1 MQYFISIPQVTLA
14 DYKTLDTSHASIL
27 YFMRQFIGEPKI
39 ESHEEDGKIWF
50 WFATQHII
58 DELPLLRI
66 TCKTTITRKINQ
78 ILETKLIERK
88 VDCNKTYYH
97 FTEKFFELWRGSS
110 LEVTQNCATLSCDNA
125 SLGHAKLHDN
135 QNTNINIPNQSIY
148 IKECFDR
155 FWQAYPN
162 ALEEHRQSAL
172 TYFVQKQ
179 LHIYAPQILKA
190 VENYKTIQKVKDGFA
205 YSPVRFLREIYPSYV
220 NGVPTDNDEN
230 VKSSKKFRDE
240 AVTLLEKIAWLGEMW
255 EELGEEAKAS
265 IEQSNGAVVTQE
277 GEDVF
282 SSKEVEVIR
291 QAGGVEQLVYSHLT
305 SKTKE
310 QLERLMENV

>member
-1 MQYFISIPQVTLA
+1 MQYFLHIPQITLA
-14 DYKTLDTSHASIL
+14 EYLTLDTSHASIL
-27 YFMRQFIGEPKI
+27 YFMRQFIGEPNI
-39 ESHEEDGKIWF
+39 ESHEENGKTWF
-50 WFATQHII
+50 WFAAQHII

-66 TCKTTITRKINQ
+66 SSKRTIQRKITE
-78 ILETKLIERK
+78 IIEAELLERK
-88 VDCNKTYYH
+88 IDCNKTYYS
-97 FTEKFFELWRGSS
+97 FTEKFFELWRGDT
-110 LEVTQNCATLSCDNA
+110 LEVRQKCRTMSDKDVALGATEMS
-125 SLGHAKLHDN
+125 HN

-162 ALEEHRQSAL
+162 AQEEHRQSAL

-190 VENYKTIQKVKDGFA
+190 VENYKTIQKVKDGFIFNPA
-205 YSPVRFLREIYPSYV
+205 RFLKEVYPAYV
-220 NGVPTDNDEN
+220 HGVPEETVEN

-240 AVTLLEKIAWLGEMW
+240 AVALLEKIAWLGEMW
-255 EELGEEAKAS
+255 DGLGGEAKAS
-265 IEQSNGAVVTQE
+265 IEQSNGAVVSQE
-277 GEDVF
+277 GADVF
-282 SSKEVEVIR
+282 SAKEVEVIR

-310 QLERLMENV
+310 QLERLMEC

>member
-27 YFMRQFIGEPKI
+27 YFMRQFIGEPNI

-66 TCKTTITRKINQ
+66 SSKRTIQRKITE
-78 ILETKLIERK
+78 IIEAKLLERK

-97 FTEKFFELWRGSS
+97 FTEKFFELWRGDP
-110 LEVTQNCATLSCDNA
+110 LEVRQKCRTMSDNSVAPSATEMSHN
-125 SLGHAKLHDN
+125 H
-135 QNTNINIPNQSIY
+135 NTNINIPNQSIY

-190 VENYKTIQKVKDGFA
+190 VENYKSIQKVKDGFP

-220 NGVPTDNDEN
+220 NGVPTDNGEN